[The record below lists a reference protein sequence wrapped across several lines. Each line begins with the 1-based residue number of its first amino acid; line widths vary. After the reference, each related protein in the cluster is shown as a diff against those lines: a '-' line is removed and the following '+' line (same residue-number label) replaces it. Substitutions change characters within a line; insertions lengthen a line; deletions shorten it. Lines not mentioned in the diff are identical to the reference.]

1 LVRPLYRSRQVLH
14 ALRPRIDDA
23 EMKVPSQTLTDGEAR
38 IFFAMEPSDQRHA
51 LAVARQVRAQTSD
64 REIIAAALLH
74 DCGKGAVPIW
84 LRILN
89 VLVPGLVR
97 RLGKTDASGWRSAAY
112 RLAHHPEL
120 SARMAAAAGSTPTTI
135 RLIRGHIE
143 PDEEWMHLL
152 LRAADDAS

>member
-1 LVRPLYRSRQVLH
+1 LARPLYRSRQVLQ

-23 EMKVPSQTLTDGEAR
+23 EIKVVSRTLTDGEAG
-38 IFFAMEPSDQRHA
+38 IFFAMERRDQRHA

-64 REIIAAALLH
+64 REVIAAALLH
-74 DCGKGAVPIW
+74 DCGKGAVPVW

-89 VLVPGLVR
+89 VMSPALVR
-97 RLGKTDASGWRSAAY
+97 RLGKADARGWRSAAY
-112 RLAHHPEL
+112 RVAHHPKL
-120 SARMAAAAGSTPTTI
+120 GALMAEAAGSTPRTV
-135 RLIRGHIE
+135 RLIRGHTE